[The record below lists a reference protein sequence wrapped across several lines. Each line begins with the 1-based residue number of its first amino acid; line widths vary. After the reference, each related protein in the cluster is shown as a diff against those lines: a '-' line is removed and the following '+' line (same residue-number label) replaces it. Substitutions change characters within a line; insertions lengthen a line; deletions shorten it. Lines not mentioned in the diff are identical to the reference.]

1 MLYLPINRNWVL
13 SRTAQRIY
21 LGCSVLT
28 LGLLATLMG
37 VHLALSAAH
46 AAALNTDAR
55 SVVRFLLFPEILAA
69 AVLWVAMWYFWFG
82 FDRSHYVKRALSFV
96 LLFFFGPLGTLFY
109 YFVTYRRRVASVG
122 LADAAPR
129 EPVGFRSPI

>member
-13 SRTAQRIY
+13 SPTAQHIY
-21 LGCSVLT
+21 LGCAVLT
-28 LGLLATLMG
+28 LALVATLVG
-37 VHLALSAAH
+37 VHLAISAAH

-55 SVVRFLLFPEILAA
+55 SAVRFLLFPEILAA

-109 YFVTYRRRVASVG
+109 YFVTYRRRVVSIG
-122 LADAAPR
+122 LADAYRANP
-129 EPVGFRSPI
+129 